1 MGAANVAA
9 GLSGGLGVAG
19 SLSKTAAAAQA
30 GSRSQV
36 TGLTSAGLV
45 VVVLVAFTWFFT
57 DLPRAVLAAIVVAA
71 VWGLMDVQALRR
83 YRRIRRAD
91 FVAAIVGTMSVVLF
105 GPLAGLGIAIAVSL
119 LTIIYRSS
127 FPRIE
132 VLGKISHEKAAWG
145 RLRGF
150 PDRRPV
156 VGVVVVRLDA
166 PLFWANA
173 TAIEERLLTEVER
186 WPSTRALVLDLE
198 ATTQLDT
205 TSVDVLAHLVIELR
219 QRGVELY
226 LARVLHPANAVL
238 MRSGFLELLGGEHCW
253 HSISQCVRGGAEA
266 RRAEGTVV
274 GAGRQGQGTRRW

>member
-1 MGAANVAA
+1 MGK
-9 GLSGGLGVAG
+9 GGHRPSGGL
-19 SLSKTAAAAQA
+19 
-30 GSRSQV
+30 
-36 TGLTSAGLV
+36 
-45 VVVLVAFTWFFT
+45 
-57 DLPRAVLAAIVVAA
+57 
-71 VWGLMDVQALRR
+71 
-83 YRRIRRAD
+83 
-91 FVAAIVGTMSVVLF
+91 
-105 GPLAGLGIAIAVSL
+105 VSL

-132 VLGKISHEKAAWG
+132 VLGKISDEKAAWG

-173 TAIEERLLTEVER
+173 TAIEERLLAEVER

-198 ATTQLDT
+198 ATTQLDI

-253 HSISQCVRGGAEA
+253 HSISQCVRAAGGTP
-266 RRAEGTVV
+266 G
-274 GAGRQGQGTRRW
+274 